1 VLVLQH
7 QSEIDIDASPEVV
20 FDVCSDVLHHIELSG
35 AGELQQ
41 VRLLTD
47 GPVGPGT
54 RFAADEDLRIGPT
67 RMQMV
72 AQSEVVEFDR
82 PRSFSWVSIPGK
94 GPKPKRIQWWF
105 RLTVADRGTHVVHAV
120 EVDLGPVSYVMMK
133 PVYGQVRGERVK
145 RSMDTTLA
153 NLKRAAEQRATAPA

>member
-1 VLVLQH
+1 MLILQH
-7 QSEIDIDASPEVV
+7 QAEIDIDAPPEVV
-20 FDVCSDVLHHIELSG
+20 FDLCSDLIHHNELSG
-35 AGELQQ
+35 AGEIQR

-47 GPVGPGT
+47 GPVALGT
-54 RFAADEDLRIGPT
+54 RFAADEDLSIGPT

-82 PRSFSWVSIPGK
+82 PRDFSWISIPGK
-94 GPKPKRIQWWF
+94 GPKQKRIQWWF
-105 RLTVADRGTHVVHAV
+105 RLTPNGRKTHVVHEV
-120 EVDLGPVSYVMMK
+120 QVDLGAVSYVLMK
-133 PVYGQVRGERVK
+133 PIYGSARGERVK